1 MSGPL
6 KPVLDILAALG
17 ELEWARC
24 VGGTYPPDR
33 SGGYGGASRPPL
45 LAWRFKAP
53 DRQLEQRIVAAVES
67 YSGSVDWSVTTNGR
81 NWSIV
86 PVVFDRYAADFRVDV
101 EAMQQF
107 GQDFPTETKAA
118 NDDAARLAEHLEK
131 ELTHAPITADP
142 VAKPIQ

>member
-24 VGGTYPPDR
+24 VGGTD
-33 SGGYGGASRPPL
+33 RPPL

-53 DRQLEQRIVAAVES
+53 DKQLEQRIVAAVQS
-67 YSGSVDWSVTTNGR
+67 YSGCVDWSVTTNGR

-86 PVVFDRYAADFRVDV
+86 PVVFDRYAAAFRVDV
-101 EAMQQF
+101 EAMQQY
-107 GQDFPTETKAA
+107 GQDFPAETKAA
-118 NDDAARLAEHLEK
+118 NDNAARLAEHLEK
-131 ELTHAPITADP
+131 ELARAP
-142 VAKPIQ
+142 VAGGPVRTGFKA